1 MTVKELSRRCLKID
15 TKKFDPLLLKF
26 FIHSRFLKKLQT
38 LYENLNY
45 NSWISW
51 LRSILRKKKKHAKLK
66 AFKAVGESRLAT
78 LFASCLE
85 KFTQNRLK
93 YLWAPKKSNFHC
105 NGKATYFSRVIS
117 AFSITITGNWKWS
130 FFIYLKIVLNR
141 CFLMDAYKC
150 DIERTQ
156 QIKIVWFRHNPTAA
170 NARKVILLWKHL
182 VNFALRWDNYI

>member
-93 YLWAPKKSNFHC
+93 YLWAPKK
-105 NGKATYFSRVIS
+105 KVIS
-117 AFSITITGNWKWS
+117 IVTEKQHISPGSFQHFQLPLREIGNDHFSYILRLCSTGAF
-130 FFIYLKIVLNR
+130 
-141 CFLMDAYKC
+141 
-150 DIERTQ
+150 
-156 QIKIVWFRHNPTAA
+156 
-170 NARKVILLWKHL
+170 
-182 VNFALRWDNYI
+182 